1 MDVMEARRRL
11 LSANTTVNLLSGV
24 MFTHDKYIA
33 ENGAIM
39 NGVGLQYSDII
50 TLTAGSYLFTGIN
63 ARIDSN
69 ILTNTRIHLY
79 RNGVWVKQIAA
90 QAARVNAPYDIH
102 FVVTDSPSE
111 IRVSTAYPLADG
123 KLIAD

>member
-1 MDVMEARRRL
+1 MEARRRL
-11 LSANTTVNLLSGV
+11 LFANSIVNWLSGV
-24 MFTHDKYIA
+24 MFTHDKYIY

-39 NGVGLQYSDII
+39 NGAGLQYSDII
-50 TLTAGSYLFTGIN
+50 TLPAGSYLFTGTN
-63 ARIDSN
+63 ARNADITTS
-69 ILTNTRIHLY
+69 TRIHLY

-90 QAARVNAPYDIH
+90 QGKNYNASYNIH